1 MHGERDGSRED
12 GWLGCGQH
20 TVDQPVGEGVGRN
33 GGQWGICVGW
43 SIKCS
48 GGKKSERDWS
58 EKAGLMLLEA
68 VCVRLIGRV
77 KVFGR
82 GAGAGGRLGRVLT

>member
-1 MHGERDGSRED
+1 M
-12 GWLGCGQH
+12 
-20 TVDQPVGEGVGRN
+20 
-33 GGQWGICVGW
+33 GW

-48 GGKKSERDWS
+48 GGKKSKRLWS

-82 GAGAGGRLGRVLT
+82 GAGAGGCRLGRVLT